1 MKYTL
6 LELTQSV
13 LASIGG
19 DEVNSTTDTAESLQV
34 VEILRTVYD
43 SIASR
48 SNLPTHKTM
57 FNLTASGVGSK
68 PVLMTK
74 PNTITDIEWIR
85 YNVIKDGETDPTWA
99 DMKFMYLDQF
109 MCMVQSLRPS
119 ETNVE
124 SFDHTVN
131 GFTFTFNYRN
141 DVGPTY
147 YTTFDDNTV
156 IFDSYDVAVDSTL
169 QSNKTLCYGAVS
181 NVFTVDDTWTPNL
194 QAEQFSVLLN
204 EAKAMAWAEL
214 KQSANSKAE
223 QYARRGWTHIQAS
236 RHSIPKYLNT
246 QGILVAPDFG
256 RK

>member
-1 MKYTL
+1 MKYNL

-19 DEVNSTTDTAESLQV
+19 DEVNSITDTAESLQV

-48 SNLPTHKTM
+48 SNLPTHKTL
-57 FNLTASGVGSK
+57 FNLDASGNASK

-74 PNTITDIEWIR
+74 PDTITDVEWIR
-85 YNVIKDGETDPTWA
+85 YNIIKDGETDPTWA
-99 DMKFMYLDQF
+99 DMKYMTLDNF
-109 MCMVQSLRPS
+109 MCMVQSLKPS

-124 SFDHTVN
+124 SFSHTVN

-141 DVGPTY
+141 DIGPTY
-147 YTTFDDNTV
+147 YTTFDDNTI
-156 IFDSYDVAVDSTL
+156 IFDAYDAVVDTTL
-169 QSNKTLCYGAVS
+169 QSIKTLCYGSVS
-181 NVFTVDDTWTPNL
+181 NIFTSSDTWTPNL
-194 QAEQFSVLLN
+194 QAEQFTVLLN

-214 KQSANSKAE
+214 KQSSNSKAE

-236 RHSIPKYLNT
+236 RQSIPKYVNT
-246 QGILVAPDFG
+246 QGLLVAPDFG